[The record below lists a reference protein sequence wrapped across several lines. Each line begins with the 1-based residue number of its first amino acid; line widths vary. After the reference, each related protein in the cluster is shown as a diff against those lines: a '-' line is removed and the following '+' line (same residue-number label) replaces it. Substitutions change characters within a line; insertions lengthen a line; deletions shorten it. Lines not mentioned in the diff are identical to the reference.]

1 MLLVTVD
8 TKFRHVGKNSEEMES
23 ISRPSLTY
31 WKDAWRRMKQNRVA
45 FFSLLVIILYIF
57 LSVLGPTM
65 NSFDA
70 TSTDVSKMNMF
81 INSPQFEGMGIFE
94 RIRALF
100 ETGHWFGTD
109 EIGRDLWTRLWMGA
123 RVSLSIGFIAT
134 IINTFIGSIVGG
146 ISGYYGGKL
155 DSTIMR
161 VVDILYGIPYMIVA
175 ILIMVVLGAGV
186 TSLIIALV
194 LVGWIGTARFVRGE
208 VLRLKEQEFVEAAKV
223 LGVPDIVIIYK
234 HIIPNIMG
242 LIITNLTM
250 AVPRAIFSE
259 AFLSYIGLGI
269 APPDSSWGVL
279 AKAGVKLM
287 RIHPYQLFIPA
298 FFISTTMLA
307 LNLIGDGLRDA
318 LDPKL
323 RGSK

>member
-1 MLLVTVD
+1 MEQS
-8 TKFRHVGKNSEEMES
+8 KFRVVGKNTEKMES
-23 ISRPSLTY
+23 ISKPSLTY
-31 WKDAWRRMKQNRVA
+31 WKDAWRRMKGNRVA
-45 FFSLLVIILYIF
+45 FFSLILIVLYIILA
-57 LSVLGPTM
+57 LVGPYM
-65 NSFDA
+65 NEFDY
-70 TSTDVSKMNMF
+70 TSTNVDKMNYF
-81 INSPQFEGMGIFE
+81 LTSPQFKDMTLMESIKEM
-94 RIRALF
+94 LS
-100 ETGHWFGTD
+100 TGHWFGTD
-109 EIGRDLWTRLWMGA
+109 EIGRDLWTRVWMGA

-134 IINTFIGSIVGG
+134 IINTIVGSIVGG
-146 ISGYYGGKL
+146 ISGYYGGRV
-155 DSTIMR
+155 DSIIMR
-161 VVDILYGIPYMIVA
+161 VVDVLYSIPYMIVA

-194 LVGWIGTARFVRGE
+194 LVGWIGSARFVRGE
-208 VLRLKEQEFVEAAKV
+208 VLKIKEQEFVEAAKV
-223 LGVPDIVIIYK
+223 LGIKDKTIIAK

-250 AVPRAIFSE
+250 AVPRAIFAE

-269 APPDSSWGVL
+269 APPGCSWGVL

-307 LNLIGDGLRDA
+307 LNLIGDGMRDA

-323 RGSK
+323 RNE

>member
-1 MLLVTVD
+1 MEQS
-8 TKFRHVGKNSEEMES
+8 KFRVIGKNTAKMES

-31 WKDAWRRMKQNRVA
+31 WKDAWRRMKKNRVA
-45 FFSLLVIILYIF
+45 FFSLILIILYII
-57 LSVLGPTM
+57 LALVGPYM
-65 NSFDA
+65 NEFNHTQNNVQRMNYFI
-70 TSTDVSKMNMF
+70 TSPEFEDMSLTESIKEMF
-81 INSPQFEGMGIFE
+81 S
-94 RIRALF
+94 
-100 ETGHWFGTD
+100 TGHYFGTD
-109 EIGRDLWTRLWMGA
+109 ETGRDLWTRTWMGA
-123 RVSLSIGFIAT
+123 RVSLAIGFIAT
-134 IINTFIGSIVGG
+134 IINTIVGSIVGG
-146 ISGYYGGKL
+146 ISGYYGGRI
-155 DSTIMR
+155 DSVIMR
-161 VVDILYGIPYMIVA
+161 IVDVLYGIPYMIVA

-194 LVGWIGTARFVRGE
+194 MVGWIGSARFVRGE
-208 VLRLKEQEFVEAAKV
+208 VLKLKEQEFVEAAKV
-223 LGVPDIVIIYK
+223 LGVKDSTIIAK

-269 APPDSSWGVL
+269 APPGASWGVL

-307 LNLIGDGLRDA
+307 LNLIGDGMRDA

-323 RGSK
+323 RNE

>member
-1 MLLVTVD
+1 MD
-8 TKFRHVGKNSEEMES
+8 QSKFIIVGKNLEEMES

-31 WKDAWRRMKQNRVA
+31 WKDAWRRLKNNKVA
-45 FFSLLVIILYIF
+45 FFSLMLITLYIF
-57 LSVLGPTM
+57 LAIFGPYM
-65 NSFDA
+65 NEYSY
-70 TSTDVSKMNMF
+70 TSTNVNKMNFF
-81 INSPQFEGMGIFE
+81 ITSPEFEGMGFFE
-94 RIRALF
+94 KIKELF
-100 ETGHWFGTD
+100 ATKHWFGTD
-109 EIGRDLWTRLWMGA
+109 ETGRDLWTRVWMGA

-134 IINTFIGSIVGG
+134 IINTIVGSTIGG
-146 ISGYYGGKL
+146 ISGYYGGRV
-155 DSTIMR
+155 DTIIMR
-161 VVDILYGIPYMIVA
+161 VVDVLYGIPYMIVA

-186 TSLIIALV
+186 TSLIIALI
-194 LVGWIGTARFVRGE
+194 LVGWISSARLVRGE
-208 VLRLKEQEFVEAAKV
+208 VLKLKQQEFVEAAKV
-223 LGVPDIVIIYK
+223 LGVPNRAIIFK
-234 HIIPNIMG
+234 HIIPNVMG

-250 AVPRAIFSE
+250 AVPMAIFAE

-269 APPDSSWGVL
+269 APPGCSWGVL

-323 RGSK
+323 RGNQ

>member
-1 MLLVTVD
+1 MEQS
-8 TKFRHVGKNSEEMES
+8 KFRVIGKNTEKMES

-31 WKDAWRRMKQNRVA
+31 WKDAWRRMKGNRIA
-45 FFSLLVIILYIF
+45 FFSLILIVLYIILA
-57 LSVLGPTM
+57 VVGPYM
-65 NSFDA
+65 NEFDY
-70 TSTDVSKMNMF
+70 TSTNVDKMNYF
-81 INSPQFEGMGIFE
+81 ITSPQFKDMELIESIKDMFQ
-94 RIRALF
+94 
-100 ETGHWFGTD
+100 TGHYFGTD
-109 EIGRDLWTRLWMGA
+109 EIGRDLWTRVWMGA
-123 RVSLSIGFIAT
+123 RVSLAIGFIAT
-134 IINTFIGSIVGG
+134 IINTIVGSIVGG
-146 ISGYYGGKL
+146 ISGYYGGRV
-155 DSTIMR
+155 DSIIMR
-161 VVDILYGIPYMIVA
+161 IVDVLYGIPYMIVA

-194 LVGWIGTARFVRGE
+194 LVGWIGSARFVRGE
-208 VLRLKEQEFVEAAKV
+208 VLKLKEQEFVEAAKV
-223 LGVPDIVIIYK
+223 LGVKDRTIIAK

-250 AVPRAIFSE
+250 AVPRAIFAE

-269 APPDSSWGVL
+269 APPGCSWGVL

-307 LNLIGDGLRDA
+307 LNLIGDGMRDA

-323 RGSK
+323 RNE

>member
-1 MLLVTVD
+1 MD
-8 TKFRHVGKNSEEMES
+8 QSKFKVVGKNTEKMES

-31 WKDAWRRMKQNRVA
+31 WKDAWRRMKGNRVA
-45 FFSLLVIILYIF
+45 FFSLILIILYII
-57 LSVLGPTM
+57 LALVGPYM
-65 NSFDA
+65 NEFDY
-70 TSTDVSKMNMF
+70 TSTNVDKMNYF
-81 INSPQFEGMGIFE
+81 VTSPQFKDMTLIESLKEM
-94 RIRALF
+94 LS
-100 ETGHWFGTD
+100 TGHWFGTD
-109 EIGRDLWTRLWMGA
+109 EIGRDLWTRVWMGA

-134 IINTFIGSIVGG
+134 IINTIVGSIVGG
-146 ISGYYGGKL
+146 ISGYYGGRV
-155 DSTIMR
+155 DAIIMR
-161 VVDILYGIPYMIVA
+161 VVDVLYGIPYMIVA

-194 LVGWIGTARFVRGE
+194 LVGWIGSARFVRGE
-208 VLRLKEQEFVEAAKV
+208 VLKIKEQEFVEAAKV
-223 LGVPDIVIIYK
+223 LGIKDKTIIAK

-250 AVPRAIFSE
+250 AVPRAIFAE

-269 APPDSSWGVL
+269 APPGCSWGVL

-307 LNLIGDGLRDA
+307 LNLIGDGMRDA

-323 RGSK
+323 RNE

>member
-1 MLLVTVD
+1 MEQS
-8 TKFRHVGKNSEEMES
+8 KFRVVGKNTEKMES

-31 WKDAWRRMKQNRVA
+31 WKDAWRRMKGNRVA
-45 FFSLLVIILYIF
+45 FFSLILIVLYIILA
-57 LSVLGPTM
+57 LVGPYM
-65 NSFDA
+65 NEFDY
-70 TSTDVSKMNMF
+70 TSTNVDKMNYF
-81 INSPQFEGMGIFE
+81 LTSPQFKDMTLMESIKEM
-94 RIRALF
+94 LS
-100 ETGHWFGTD
+100 TGHWFGTD
-109 EIGRDLWTRLWMGA
+109 EIGRDLWTRVWMGA

-134 IINTFIGSIVGG
+134 IINTIVGSIVGG
-146 ISGYYGGKL
+146 ISGYYGGRV
-155 DSTIMR
+155 DSIIMR
-161 VVDILYGIPYMIVA
+161 VVDVLYGIPYMIVA

-194 LVGWIGTARFVRGE
+194 LVGWIGSARFVRGE
-208 VLRLKEQEFVEAAKV
+208 VLKIKEQEFVEAAKV
-223 LGVPDIVIIYK
+223 LGIKDKTIIAK

-250 AVPRAIFSE
+250 AVPRAIFAE

-269 APPDSSWGVL
+269 APPGCSWGVL

-287 RIHPYQLFIPA
+287 RIHPYQLFVPA

-307 LNLIGDGLRDA
+307 LNLIGDGMRDA

-323 RGSK
+323 RNE

>member
-1 MLLVTVD
+1 MENA
-8 TKFRHVGKNSEEMES
+8 KFRVVGKSFNKMDS

-31 WKDAWRRMKQNRVA
+31 WKDAWRRIRQNRVA
-45 FFSLLVIILYIF
+45 FFSLLVILLYILLAAF
-57 LSVLGPTM
+57 GPGM
-65 NSFDA
+65 NGFDA
-70 TSTDVSKMNMF
+70 NSTNSDRMNF
-81 INSPQFEGMGIFE
+81 FWSSTEFEGLSFPE
-94 RIRALF
+94 RVGSLV

-134 IINTFIGSIVGG
+134 FINTAVGAIVGG
-146 ISGYYGGKL
+146 ISGYYGGKV
-155 DSTIMR
+155 DAVIMR
-161 VVDILYGIPYMIVA
+161 IVDVLYGIPYMIVA
-175 ILIMVVLGAGV
+175 ILIMVVLGSGV
-186 TSLIIALV
+186 MSLIIAMV

-208 VLRLKEQEFVEAAKV
+208 VLKIKEQEYVEAAIV
-223 LGVPDIVIIYK
+223 LGVSDFTIIWR

-250 AVPRAIFSE
+250 SVPRAIFSE

-279 AKAGVKLM
+279 AKAGVKMM
-287 RIHPYQLFIPA
+287 RIFPYQLIIPA

-307 LNLIGDGLRDA
+307 LNLIGDGMRDA

-323 RGSK
+323 RGSQ

>member
-1 MLLVTVD
+1 MD
-8 TKFRHVGKNSEEMES
+8 QSKFKVVGKNTEKMES

-31 WKDAWRRMKQNRVA
+31 WKDAWRRMKGNRVA
-45 FFSLLVIILYIF
+45 FFSLILIILYII
-57 LSVLGPTM
+57 LALVGPYM
-65 NSFDA
+65 NEFDY
-70 TSTDVSKMNMF
+70 TSTNVDKMNYF
-81 INSPQFEGMGIFE
+81 VTSPQFKDMTLIESLKEMLG
-94 RIRALF
+94 
-100 ETGHWFGTD
+100 TGHWFGTD
-109 EIGRDLWTRLWMGA
+109 EIGRDLWTRVWMGA

-134 IINTFIGSIVGG
+134 IINTIVGSIVGG
-146 ISGYYGGKL
+146 ISGYYGGRV
-155 DSTIMR
+155 DAIIMR
-161 VVDILYGIPYMIVA
+161 VVDVLYGIPYMIVA

-194 LVGWIGTARFVRGE
+194 LVGWIGSARFVRGE
-208 VLRLKEQEFVEAAKV
+208 VLKIKEQEFVEAAKV
-223 LGVPDIVIIYK
+223 LGIKDKTIIAK

-250 AVPRAIFSE
+250 AVPRAIFAE

-269 APPDSSWGVL
+269 APPGCSWGVL

-307 LNLIGDGLRDA
+307 LNLIGDGMRDA

-323 RGSK
+323 RNE

>member
-1 MLLVTVD
+1 MVES
-8 TKFRHVGKNSEEMES
+8 KFRVVGKNIKQMES

-31 WKDAWRRMKQNRVA
+31 WTDAWRRIRKNKVA
-45 FFSLLVIILYIF
+45 FISLLVIAIYVG
-57 LSVLGPTM
+57 LSIIGPYM
-65 NSFDA
+65 NEFSY
-70 TSTDVSKMNMF
+70 TTTDVNRMNLF
-81 INSPQFEGMGIFE
+81 INSPQFQDMGLFQ
-94 RIRALF
+94 RVKALIA
-100 ETGHWFGTD
+100 TGHWFGTD
-109 EIGRDLWTRLWMGA
+109 EIGRDLWTRVWMGA
-123 RVSLSIGFIAT
+123 RVSLAIGFIAT
-134 IINTFIGSIVGG
+134 IINTIVGSIIGG
-146 ISGYYGGKL
+146 ISGYYGGKT
-155 DSTIMR
+155 DTIIMR
-161 VVDILYGIPYMIVA
+161 IVDVLYGIPYLIVA

-208 VLRLKEQEFVEAAKV
+208 VMKIKEQEFVDAAKV
-223 LGVPDIVIIYK
+223 LGASNNVIIYK

-269 APPDSSWGVL
+269 APPGCSWGVL
-279 AKAGVKLM
+279 AKSGVKLM

-298 FFISTTMLA
+298 FFICTTMLA
-307 LNLIGDGLRDA
+307 LNLLGDGMRDA

-323 RGSK
+323 RGTE

>member
-1 MLLVTVD
+1 
-8 TKFRHVGKNSEEMES
+8 
-23 ISRPSLTY
+23 
-31 WKDAWRRMKQNRVA
+31 MKGNRVA
-45 FFSLLVIILYIF
+45 FFSLILIVLYIILA
-57 LSVLGPTM
+57 LVGPYM
-65 NSFDA
+65 NEFDY
-70 TSTDVSKMNMF
+70 TSTNVDKMNYF
-81 INSPQFEGMGIFE
+81 LTSPQFKDMTLMESIKEM
-94 RIRALF
+94 LS
-100 ETGHWFGTD
+100 TGHWFGTD
-109 EIGRDLWTRLWMGA
+109 EIGRDLWTRVWMGA

-134 IINTFIGSIVGG
+134 IINTIVGSIVGG
-146 ISGYYGGKL
+146 ISGYYGGRV
-155 DSTIMR
+155 DSIIMR
-161 VVDILYGIPYMIVA
+161 VVDVLYGIPYMIVA

-194 LVGWIGTARFVRGE
+194 LVGWIGSARFVRGE
-208 VLRLKEQEFVEAAKV
+208 VLKIKEQEFVEAAKV
-223 LGVPDIVIIYK
+223 LGIKDKTIIAK

-250 AVPRAIFSE
+250 AVPRAIFAE

-269 APPDSSWGVL
+269 APPGCSWGVL

-307 LNLIGDGLRDA
+307 LNLIGDGMRDA

-323 RGSK
+323 RNE

>member
-1 MLLVTVD
+1 MEQS
-8 TKFRHVGKNSEEMES
+8 KFRVVGKNTKKMES

-31 WKDAWRRMKQNRVA
+31 WKDAWRRMKGNRVA
-45 FFSLLVIILYIF
+45 FFSLILIVLYIILA
-57 LSVLGPTM
+57 LVGPYM
-65 NSFDA
+65 NEFDY
-70 TSTDVSKMNMF
+70 TSTNVDKMNYF
-81 INSPQFEGMGIFE
+81 LTSPQFKDMTLMESIKEM
-94 RIRALF
+94 LS
-100 ETGHWFGTD
+100 TGHWFGTD
-109 EIGRDLWTRLWMGA
+109 EIGRDLWTRVWMGA

-134 IINTFIGSIVGG
+134 IINTIVGSIVGG
-146 ISGYYGGKL
+146 ISGYYGGRV
-155 DSTIMR
+155 DSIIMR
-161 VVDILYGIPYMIVA
+161 VVDVLYGIPYMIVA

-194 LVGWIGTARFVRGE
+194 LVGWIGSARFVRGE
-208 VLRLKEQEFVEAAKV
+208 VLKIKEQEFVEAAKV
-223 LGVPDIVIIYK
+223 LGIKDKTIIAK

-250 AVPRAIFSE
+250 AVPRAIFAE

-269 APPDSSWGVL
+269 APPGCSWGVL

-307 LNLIGDGLRDA
+307 LNLIGDGMRDA

-323 RGSK
+323 RNE

>member
-1 MLLVTVD
+1 MD
-8 TKFRHVGKNSEEMES
+8 NMDFSIVGKSQKKMDS

-31 WKDAWRRMKQNRVA
+31 WKDAWRRIKGNKVA
-45 FFSLLVIILYIF
+45 FFSLLVILLYILLAF
-57 LSVLGPTM
+57 IGPGM
-65 NSFDA
+65 NGHDA
-70 TSTDVSKMNMF
+70 TTTNVGKMNF
-81 INSPQFEGMGIFE
+81 FVNSPELSGMTMVE
-94 RIRALF
+94 RMKVLIT
-100 ETGHWFGTD
+100 TGHWFGTD
-109 EIGRDLWTRLWMGA
+109 EIGRDLWTRVWMGA

-134 IINTFIGSIVGG
+134 IINTLIGSIVGG
-146 ISGYYGGKL
+146 ISGYYGGRI
-155 DSTIMR
+155 DAVIMR
-161 VVDILYGIPYMIVA
+161 IVDVLYGIPYMIVA
-175 ILIMVVLGAGV
+175 ILIMVVLGAGI

-208 VLRLKEQEFVEAAKV
+208 VLKIKEQEFVEAAKV
-223 LGVPDIVIIYK
+223 LGVSDFVIIYR

-250 AVPRAIFSE
+250 SVPRAIFSE

-269 APPDSSWGVL
+269 APPNSSWGIL
-279 AKAGVKLM
+279 AKAGVKMM
-287 RIHPYQLFIPA
+287 RIFPYQLFIPA